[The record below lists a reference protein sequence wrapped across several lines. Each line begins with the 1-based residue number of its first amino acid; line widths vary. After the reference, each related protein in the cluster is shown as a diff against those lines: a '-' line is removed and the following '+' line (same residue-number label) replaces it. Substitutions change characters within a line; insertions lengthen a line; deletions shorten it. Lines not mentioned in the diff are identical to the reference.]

1 MGDIRFLVAR
11 ALRDMELAER
21 YRQRR
26 QYATTTLLYSKAID
40 RVLRALSIS
49 KGRKNPPVGA
59 SAAYM
64 AARMRM
70 PDDIVTDL
78 LSLREVEDET
88 AVEEEAGARCELPG
102 SNMRAERKLLQM
114 DELATR
120 IMDMIGSLAGYAK
133 A

>member
-11 ALRDMELAER
+11 AIRDMELAKR
-21 YRQRR
+21 CRQRR
-26 QYATTTLLYSKAID
+26 QYAATTLLYSKAID
-40 RVLRALSIS
+40 LILRALAVS
-49 KGRKNPPVGA
+49 KGRSNPPAGA

-64 AARMRM
+64 AARMGM

-78 LSLREVEDET
+78 LSLRE
-88 AVEEEAGARCELPG
+88 EEASGEYDTGAREKPYE
-102 SNMRAERKLLQM
+102 NMKAERRLLQM

-120 IMDMIGSLAGYAK
+120 VMDMIGSLAGYAK